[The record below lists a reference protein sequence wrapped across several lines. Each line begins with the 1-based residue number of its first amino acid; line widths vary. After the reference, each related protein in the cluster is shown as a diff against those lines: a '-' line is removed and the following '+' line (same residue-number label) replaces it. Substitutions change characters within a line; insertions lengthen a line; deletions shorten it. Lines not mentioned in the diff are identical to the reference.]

1 MIKIKKCSELHGA
14 EKFGSCASCGCGSDE
29 KEIYKL
35 EFEVLGNNRSSL
47 SLCYDCLLELRKMI
61 N

>member
-14 EKFGSCASCGCGSDE
+14 ERFGSCASCGCGTAE

-47 SLCYDCLLELRKMI
+47 SVCRDCLIELREMI
-61 N
+61 K